1 MMFVF
6 RHLPENQDS
15 AVGDLPLVL
24 LATVSEARA
33 LTEEVEKSN
42 HTTSFWP
49 VWPLYCCLLPGR
61 IDETDDFDLVVKGP
75 VIPERT
81 PCLRSFGLTLSVAS
95 GVVDNERK
103 YTFSRTLE

>member
-1 MMFVF
+1 
-6 RHLPENQDS
+6 
-15 AVGDLPLVL
+15 
-24 LATVSEARA
+24 
-33 LTEEVEKSN
+33 
-42 HTTSFWP
+42 
-49 VWPLYCCLLPGR
+49 LLPGR